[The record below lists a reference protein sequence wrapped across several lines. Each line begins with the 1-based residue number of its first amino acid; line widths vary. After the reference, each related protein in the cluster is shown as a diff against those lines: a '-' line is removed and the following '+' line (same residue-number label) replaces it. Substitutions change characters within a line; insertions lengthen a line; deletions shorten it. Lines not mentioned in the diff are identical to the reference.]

1 MTLNKTNDII
11 NMKATK
17 KKPKKRAKH
26 YEKPLA
32 VNLSFKQI
40 IKTAAMGMEVP
51 VKGK

>member
-1 MTLNKTNDII
+1 MKNQENENGIMKTP
-11 NMKATK
+11 K

-40 IKTAAMGMEVP
+40 IKTAAMGMSIPE
-51 VKGK
+51 KGK